1 MTEDNKEWRVE
12 FAFED
17 DESADMDL
25 LGEITAY
32 KDMWV
37 SCITVIG
44 NSIHMTV
51 ESASGH
57 AEYDIRRIA
66 EHYSYLVYC
75 TPDEVI
81 Y

>member
-1 MTEDNKEWRVE
+1 
-12 FAFED
+12 
-17 DESADMDL
+17 
-25 LGEITAY
+25 
-32 KDMWV
+32 MWV

-66 EHYSYLVYC
+66 EHYSYLVYSK
-75 TPDEVI
+75 PEEVM